1 MDKIIAKLNRI
12 GKDYIDDTF
21 SLYRKELYTFIIDG
35 NNISTAINQKKNES
49 QVVNVL
55 NWFDDFWLYVEI
67 RFVLN
72 GQKKRNSI
80 PSIFFTLSIFQGNS
94 SIENKVQLFR
104 AEWDNY
110 EDLSDKHP
118 QPHWHIHTKRE
129 IEETSKSFAEIIDA
143 TNESFENYTEK
154 DTQIVNIDKFHFA
167 MNGQWSNK
175 NSDVH
180 KVETDADLTNWF
192 EGVLNHIK
200 MELEYIK

>member
-21 SLYRKELYTFIIDG
+21 SLHRRDPYTFIING
-35 NNISTAINQKKNES
+35 NTISPAINQKKNENK
-49 QVVNVL
+49 VVNVV

-72 GQKKRNSI
+72 GRKKRQSI
-80 PSIFFTLSIFQGNS
+80 PNIFFTLSAFQGNTS
-94 SIENKVQLFR
+94 VESKVQLFR

-118 QPHWHIHTKRE
+118 QPHWHIYTQRE
-129 IEETSKSFAEIIDA
+129 IVETPKSFAEIIDA
-143 TNESFENYTEK
+143 ADENFEDYIEK
-154 DTQIVNIDKFHFA
+154 DNQIVNIDKFHFA

-180 KVETDADLTNWF
+180 KIETGTDLTNWF
-192 EGVLNHIK
+192 EGVLNHMK